1 MTTATKD
8 IQYLFREEDFK
19 KLVFDPDKGKVTA
32 DAIQELR
39 VALTAESKIGTV
51 KGRADQGSGADF
63 ITSIGLVDIKN
74 VKKFIDAANGT
85 QKEFLK
91 MVGTMKANKNVKYVI
106 DFEGS
111 NLNSEQF
118 ESLMKKFYDAGVN
131 RAQVVTTGVSS
142 VNNTKIKTF

>member
-1 MTTATKD
+1 
-8 IQYLFREEDFK
+8 
-19 KLVFDPDKGKVTA
+19 
-32 DAIQELR
+32 
-39 VALTAESKIGTV
+39 
-51 KGRADQGSGADF
+51 
-63 ITSIGLVDIKN
+63 
-74 VKKFIDAANGT
+74 
-85 QKEFLK
+85 